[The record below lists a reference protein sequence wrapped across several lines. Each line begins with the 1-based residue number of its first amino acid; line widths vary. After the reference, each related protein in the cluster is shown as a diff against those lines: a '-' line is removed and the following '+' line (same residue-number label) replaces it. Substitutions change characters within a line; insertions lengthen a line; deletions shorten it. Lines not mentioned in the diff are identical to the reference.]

1 MKNATKKQLNL
12 TNFLHFYSKQNVGRH
27 TRLGIF
33 DSENDYWIED
43 GIALSG
49 IDVDSHNNTIEIML
63 GDVMTHTVKNVNRI
77 KIILS
82 FDELNDGLD
91 IIDNDGKTTIL
102 RFEN

>member
-1 MKNATKKQLNL
+1 MKSGTKKQVNL
-12 TNFLHFYSKQNVGRH
+12 TKFLQFYSEHNVGRK
-27 TRLGIF
+27 TRLGVF
-33 DSENDYWIED
+33 DNENDYWIED

-63 GDVMTHTVKNVNRI
+63 SDVMTHTVKNVNRI

-91 IIDNDGKTTIL
+91 ITDNDGKTTIL